1 MGILSSKVNIEPLHS
16 AESSYHTNGIKQR
29 RKTTPTSVLLT
40 APKPFKSLTNTYGS
54 HTKPTKNTRDL
65 EMDCTDGRSSLVGKA
80 ANSFSLS
87 TLPSAGRHQKTSENW
102 IAANRNKIP
111 SSQNYQQ
118 SPPLSPEPP
127 PILPRR

>member
-54 HTKPTKNTRDL
+54 HIKSNKNTLDL
-65 EMDCTDGRSSLVGKA
+65 EMDCTDGRSNLVGKA
-80 ANSFSLS
+80 TNSFSSL
-87 TLPSAGRHQKTSENW
+87 TLPSAGSHQKTGENGKT
-102 IAANRNKIP
+102 ANRNKIP
-111 SSQNYQQ
+111 SLQNYQE